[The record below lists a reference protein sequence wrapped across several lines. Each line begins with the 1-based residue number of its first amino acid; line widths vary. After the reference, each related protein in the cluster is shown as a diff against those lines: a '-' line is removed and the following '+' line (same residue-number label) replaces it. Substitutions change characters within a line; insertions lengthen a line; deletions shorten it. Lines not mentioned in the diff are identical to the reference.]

1 MQPHP
6 LLPLLLSALIHS
18 IFFTQLQLNKKS
30 MILKPWEVA
39 PLGSIVKAYVHEVD
53 ARRKRIGLTTY
64 APEQWNDMLPMKVT
78 KLSKLRKLRT
88 FFLPVYFFTP
98 SFLFNFII
106 PSHFHFFSLFI
117 ILFSSLCATLSTS
130 YYSST
135 VV

>member
-1 MQPHP
+1 MQPHL
-6 LLPLLLSALIHS
+6 LLPLLLSVLIHS
-18 IFFTQLQLNKKS
+18 LIFAQLQLNKKS

-78 KLSKLRKLRT
+78 KLRM
-88 FFLPVYFFTP
+88 FFLPVYFFT
-98 SFLFNFII
+98 SSILFNFLI
-106 PSHFHFFSLFI
+106 PSHFHIFPLCI
-117 ILFSSLCATLSTS
+117 ILFSSLCAILSTS
-130 YYSST
+130 YIFYSFT